1 MVCKECKSC
10 KKFISNDCC
19 GASEFNKDACQS
31 VLENKKK
38 EVDVSGCC

>member
-19 GASEFNKDACQS
+19 GAADFNKDACQD
-31 VLENKKK
+31 VLKKK
-38 EVDVSGCC
+38 NKEIDVSGCC